1 MYYDPTFY
9 NVQIGCDVVLISRYL
24 YREIILR
31 QTQLFVGFGLFALFV
46 MTDFNEVAGEQLFRR
61 MAFFNIIKCR
71 LFFEWFPETQTV
83 PVL

>member
-1 MYYDPTFY
+1 MCRSGEMTPNDT
-9 NVQIGCDVVLISRYL
+9 Q
-24 YREIILR
+24 IILR

-71 LFFEWFPETQTV
+71 LFLSGFLGQV
-83 PVL
+83 